1 MAINYEGLF
10 VDPAELRAKRWQD
23 IQNERSQIAQMG
35 GSMNQLLGQVA
46 AGGANTGRAM
56 AEAAG
61 GMFGLKTPEE
71 KKASELN
78 AMAANFDTSTA
89 QGLAQFAKALND
101 AGMTRE
107 AVAVMAQRQKV
118 VEQER
123 ATTTY
128 DQTQEDRKRLIAQGK
143 LRERR
148 ETVMVE
154 KLDSKGKPTGVM
166 EPKTVYYT
174 EVWNEQKQKWERESN
189 APMQSQTQGGYVM
202 SEGGG
207 ARVPQGTKV
216 APPQTKYQTKQNE
229 QDATIDPWS
238 TFTRY

>member
-10 VDPAELRAKRWQD
+10 VDPAELRSQRWGD
-23 IQNERSQIAQMG
+23 IQKERAQIAQMG

-71 KKASELN
+71 ARAAKLNQMAS
-78 AMAANFDTSTA
+78 NFDTSTSE
-89 QGLAQFAKALND
+89 GLAQFAKALND
-101 AGMTRE
+101 AGMTKE
-107 AVAVMAQRQKV
+107 AVVVMAQRQKV
-118 VEQER
+118 IEQER
-123 ATTTY
+123 GATEY
-128 DQTQEDRKRLIAQGK
+128 DQRQEDRQRLIAQGK

-154 KLDSKGKPTGVM
+154 KLDSKGKPTGIM

-174 EVWNEQKQKWERESN
+174 EVWNEEKQKWEREGKPATS
-189 APMQSQTQGGYVM
+189 APQGGYVT
-202 SEGGG
+202 SAGGG
-207 ARVPQGTKV
+207 ARVPQGTNV
-216 APPQTKYQTKQNE
+216 AAPQTKYQTEQNK
-229 QDATIDPWS
+229 QDATVDPWDQ
-238 TFTRY
+238 FTRY